1 MPDIY
6 TQHAAAFK
14 NVQAFTAF
22 KLIDGNITNVIKVAF
37 KFPKDGAGRLYCYLH
52 LLGTSMVRGSANGYG
67 YDKRSA
73 AIMDASNKI
82 SMRDGEGEFMPEI
95 EALQTA
101 LQNCESKG
109 YDTALRDAGYTIMYA
124 V

>member
-1 MPDIY
+1 MPNIY
-6 TQHAAAFK
+6 DQHAAAFK

-22 KLIDGNITNVIKVAF
+22 KLVDGQVTNVIKVAF

-52 LLGTSMVRGSANGYG
+52 LIGTPMVRGFANGYG

-73 AIMDASNKI
+73 AIMSAADKLD
-82 SMRDGEGEFMPEI
+82 MRAGEGEFMPEI
-95 EALQTA
+95 EALHTA

-109 YDTALRDAGYTIMYA
+109 YDGALREAGFTILTA